1 MMHKFFGLKNL
12 YGVVDAVVGGRSP
25 QASWQELLPGLW
37 VMTAGP
43 VPPNPAELLD
53 SEHFAELLDWLRQEF
68 DYVLVDSGP
77 IDLVSDPAILASRV
91 DGVLLVIDP
100 RNSSEDHVQRAMRS
114 LGAVEA
120 NILGTVMN
128 KVRMKGTYRRYN
140 DYLHYSHLHGRPE
153 VKEAILR
160 RDDGT

>member
-1 MMHKFFGLKNL
+1 
-12 YGVVDAVVGGRSP
+12 
-25 QASWQELLPGLW
+25 
-37 VMTAGP
+37 MTAGP
-43 VPPNPAELLD
+43 IPPNPAELLD
-53 SEHFAELLDWLRQEF
+53 SEHFAELLYWLRQEF

-100 RNSSEDHVQRAMRS
+100 RSSSEDHIQRAMRS

-128 KVRMKGTYRRYN
+128 KVREKDPYRRYN
-140 DYLHYSHLHGRPE
+140 DLLYNSHLHDRQE
-153 VKEAILR
+153 FKEAILR
-160 RDDGT
+160 RDNGK